1 MSDIILSTLNARY
14 IHASLGLRYL
24 HANLGELKAR
34 CQVQE
39 FTISNRAI
47 DIAELLLK
55 ENPKIIGFGIYIWN
69 VTETT
74 DVVAMLKQ
82 IAPEVI
88 IVLGG
93 PEISFEIHEQQITN
107 YADYIVTGQGEK
119 VFPQLCQQI
128 LSSMKPLNKVIAG
141 GTVPLEQLLLPYGE
155 YTEEDIEHR
164 VVYLEASRGCPFKC
178 EFCLSSL
185 DKTAKPFELNSF
197 LQEVNKLYDR
207 GLRNFKFV
215 DRTFNLKIAT
225 TIKILNFF
233 LERMD
238 VNLYLHFELIP
249 DHLPD
254 ALKEIIQKFP
264 DGSLQFEIGI
274 QSFDSEVQA
283 LISRKQNNEKSKDN
297 LRWLREESSAHL
309 HVDLLFGLPG
319 QDVDSFADSFNQL
332 VALRPHE
339 IQVGILKRLRGSPI
353 TRHTEAYKLVFNPHA
368 PYNILSTDRV
378 DFMTLQHI
386 SRFARYWDLMGNSG
400 RFKQFLPLLLAD
412 NAFAGF
418 SEFSQY
424 LYIRSEQTHKISLRR
439 LFELAYSVTCEDMG
453 MDQKKVEQALFADFS
468 ANQMKGVPEFMRNY
482 LPNTQSRPMKRKTQR
497 NSRQARHLLH

>member
-24 HANLGELKAR
+24 YANLGELKNH
-34 CQVQE
+34 CQIKE

-47 DIAELLLK
+47 DIAEQLLK
-55 ENPKIIGFGIYIWN
+55 EKPKIIGFGIYIWN
-69 VTETT
+69 VTETA

-82 IAPEVI
+82 IAPEVV

-93 PEISFEIHEQQITN
+93 PEISFEIHEQQITS
-107 YADYIVTGQGEK
+107 YTDYIVTGQGEK

-128 LSSMKPLNKVIAG
+128 LSSMKPLNKVIEG
-141 GTVPLEQLLLPYGE
+141 GVVSLEQLQLPYDD
-155 YTEEDIEHR
+155 YSAEDIEHR

-185 DKTAKPFELNSF
+185 DKTAKPFELDPF
-197 LQEVNKLYDR
+197 LQEVSKLYDR

-225 TIKILNFF
+225 TIKILDFF

-238 VNLYLHFELIP
+238 ENLYLHFELIP
-249 DHLPD
+249 DHLPA
-254 ALKEIIQKFP
+254 ALKETIQKFP

-274 QSFDSEVQA
+274 QSFDPEIQA
-283 LISRKQNNEKSKDN
+283 LISRKQNNEKSKEN
-297 LRWLREESSAHL
+297 LRWLREESPAHL
-309 HVDLLFGLPG
+309 HTDLLFGLPG
-319 QDVDSFADSFNQL
+319 QGVSSFADSFNLL

-339 IQVGILKRLRGSPI
+339 IQIGILKRLRGSPI
-353 TRHTEAYKLVFNPHA
+353 IRHTETYKLVFNPHA

-378 DFMTLQHI
+378 DFITMQHI

-400 RFKQFLPLLLAD
+400 RFQKFLPLLLAD
-412 NAFAGF
+412 NAFEAF
-418 SEFSQY
+418 SKFSTH
-424 LYIRSEQTHKISLRR
+424 LYIRSEQTHKISLKR
-439 LFELAYSVTCEDMG
+439 LFELAYIVACEELR
-453 MDQKKVEQALFADFS
+453 MDQLSVEKALAADFS
-468 ANQMKGVPEFMRNY
+468 ASQMKGVPEFMRKH
-482 LPNTQSRPMKRKTQR
+482 LPNTQSRPMKRKTER
-497 NSRQARHLLH
+497 NSRQVRHQQH